1 MSRYGAGMRRSWRS
15 ELRAL
20 GRLAWP
26 LVLAQLAQN
35 GMGFIDTVMVGRL
48 GPDALAAIALG
59 NTVFFFILIGFS
71 AVLYS
76 VSPFVAQAHGAGK
89 PDEAAR
95 ATRQGLWLA
104 LFLSVPGILVFV
116 FGEQLLLLTGQSPAT
131 AAGAGLYLG
140 GMAFGFPAV
149 LALTALRGFL
159 EGHGNTRPIL
169 FVSAVGVG
177 LNVLGNDAL
186 MFGHLGMPRLGL
198 VGTAYSSAFA
208 FLVMAVLLGSY
219 IAWRYPE
226 YRVFRHLR
234 RPDRAMMLALV
245 RVGWPIGLT
254 SGFESGLFSVAALL
268 MGQYGTAALA
278 GHLIAMQ
285 SASTTFMVPLGI
297 GIATSVRVG
306 QAVGRGEPAAVR
318 SAAYMGVAVA
328 GGFMLVS
335 ALVFWLLPGSIIRLY
350 LGAGASDAT
359 AVFGFAARFLAV
371 AALFQIFDGTQ
382 VAAVGALRGL
392 KDTRVPMLLTLV
404 AYWLVGVPV
413 AVGLSFGLRLG
424 PIGLWF
430 GLLVALATAAVL
442 LVVRLWQQVR
452 LVRRDP
458 LQTDAAMR

>member
-1 MSRYGAGMRRSWRS
+1 MWRPARL
-15 ELRAL
+15 ELREL

-71 AVLYS
+71 AVLFS
-76 VSPFVAQAHGAGK
+76 VGPFVAQAYGGGRR
-89 PDEAAR
+89 DEAAR
-95 ATRQGLWLA
+95 AVRQGLWLA

-116 FGEQLLLLTGQSPAT
+116 FGERLLLLAGQSAAT
-131 AAGAGLYLG
+131 AAGAGLYLR

-159 EGHGNTRPIL
+159 EGHGDTRPIL
-169 FVSAVGVG
+169 FVSALGVG

-186 MFGHLGMPRLGL
+186 MFGRLGFPRLGL
-198 VGTAYSSAFA
+198 VGTAYASAFA
-208 FLVMAVLLGSY
+208 FLMMAVLLGGY
-219 IAWRYPE
+219 IAWRYPV
-226 YRVFRHLR
+226 YRVFGNLR
-234 RPDRAMMLALV
+234 RPDRAMMFALV

-254 SGFESGLFSVAALL
+254 SAFEAGLFSLATLL
-268 MGQYGTAALA
+268 MGQYGTGALA
-278 GHLIAMQ
+278 GHQIAMQ
-285 SASTTFMVPLGI
+285 STSTTFMVPLGI
-297 GIATSVRVG
+297 GIATGVRVG
-306 QAVGRGEPAAVR
+306 QAVGRGDPAAVR
-318 SAAYMGVAVA
+318 SAAYTGLSVAA
-328 GGFMLVS
+328 GFMIVS
-335 ALVFWLLPGSIIRLY
+335 AAVFWLLPGVIIRLY
-350 LGAGASDAT
+350 LGPGASDVSA
-359 AVFGFAARFLAV
+359 AFVFAARFLAV

-430 GLLVALATAAVL
+430 GMLAGLATAAAL
-442 LVVRLWQQVR
+442 LVARVVQQVR
-452 LVRRDP
+452 LVRSDR
-458 LQTDAAMR
+458 LQPGTVMR